1 MSNTNAVTVKGRYL
15 AIVST
20 TVETD
25 DPEAELGPG
34 LQLLGKIDKKFVWVS
49 EQFEPQ
55 DDGKDSKV
63 STQKKKKRLV
73 HSISTLYT
81 MMIQFSVQGT
91 TCICL
96 WCLK

>member
-1 MSNTNAVTVKGRYL
+1 MSQTNAVTAKGRYL

-55 DDGKDSKV
+55 DDGRESKV
-63 STQKKKKRLV
+63 SIL
-73 HSISTLYT
+73 STSTHYMYRPTVPNKSLQYRPNLLLH
-81 MMIQFSVQGT
+81 VKAV
-91 TCICL
+91 L
-96 WCLK
+96 

>member
-1 MSNTNAVTVKGRYL
+1 MSQTNAVTAKGRYL

-20 TVETD
+20 TVETG

-55 DDGKDSKV
+55 DDGRESKV
-63 STQKKKKRLV
+63 SILGT
-73 HSISTLYT
+73 STLYT
-81 MMIQFSVQGT
+81 YMPIV
-91 TCICL
+91 
-96 WCLK
+96 

>member
-1 MSNTNAVTVKGRYL
+1 MTLVDLVVFPFQDIYVCCMSQTNAVTVRGRYL

-63 STQKKKKRLV
+63 SIQY
-73 HSISTLYT
+73 IYT
-81 MMIQFSVQGT
+81 VQ
-91 TCICL
+91 TCIKL
-96 WCLK
+96 